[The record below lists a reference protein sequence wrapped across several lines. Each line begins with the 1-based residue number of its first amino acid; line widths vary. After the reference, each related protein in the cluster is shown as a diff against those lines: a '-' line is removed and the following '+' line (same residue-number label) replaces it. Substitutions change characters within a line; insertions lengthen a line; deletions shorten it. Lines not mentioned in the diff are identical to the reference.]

1 MKKTTLTYA
10 GIGAAGVL
18 LAGFFINSSVGQGD
32 TTVANL
38 AEKTHVHGIAV
49 DPNDPSRLLLATH
62 HGFHI
67 VSPDGTV
74 KQVSDTSDDF
84 MGFTPHPSDAS
95 TFYASGHPERGGNT
109 GVIVSRDGGNSWAQ
123 LSPGAG
129 GPVDFHSMDASK
141 ADPNVMY
148 GSYRGLQVS
157 RDGGETW
164 ESVGPGPAGL
174 IDLAASAKD
183 PDTVYAA
190 TESGLQISMDEGQSW
205 QPTKVTGPPVSLV
218 QVTEDGRIFVFVV
231 GAGLLLGQEG
241 SPKWDTV
248 SNEFG
253 DRILLHLAADP
264 SNADRLYAVTQKS
277 EVLASRDGGK
287 TWQRFGSGNSPE
299 EG

>member
-1 MKKTTLTYA
+1 MKRTTITYA

-18 LAGFFINSSVGQGD
+18 LVGLFINSSVGQGE
-32 TTVANL
+32 TTVSNL

-49 DPNDPSRLLLATH
+49 DPKDPSRLLLATH

-74 KQVSDTSDDF
+74 EQVSETNDDF
-84 MGFTPHPSDAS
+84 MGFTPHPSDPS

-109 GVIVSRDGGNSWAQ
+109 GVIVSRDGGKSWAQ
-123 LSPGAG
+123 LAPGAG

-164 ESVGPGPAGL
+164 ENVGPGAAGL

-190 TESGLQISMDEGQSW
+190 TESGLQVSMDQGQSW
-205 QPTKVTGPPVSLV
+205 QPTKVTGQPVSLV
-218 QVTEDGRIFVFVV
+218 EVTEDGRIFAFEM
-231 GAGLLLGQEG
+231 GAGLLVGQEG
-241 SPKWDTV
+241 SPAWESL
-248 SNEFG
+248 SNDFG
-253 DRILLHLAADP
+253 HDILLHLAADP
-264 SNADRLYAVTQKS
+264 SNADRIYAVTQQS
-277 EVLASRDGGK
+277 EVLASHDGGR
-287 TWQRFGSGNSPE
+287 TWQRFGSDNPLE

>member
-1 MKKTTLTYA
+1 MKRTTLTYA

-18 LAGFFINSSVGQGD
+18 LVGLLINSSVGQGD

-38 AEKTHVHGIAV
+38 AEKTHVHGMAV
-49 DPNDPSRLLLATH
+49 DPQDPSRLLLATH

-84 MGFTPHPSDAS
+84 MGFTPHPGDPS
-95 TFYASGHPERGGNT
+95 TLYASGHPVRGGNT
-109 GVIVSRDGGNSWAQ
+109 GVIVSRDSGKNWAK
-123 LSPGAG
+123 LAPGAG
-129 GPVDFHSMDASK
+129 GPVDFHSMDVSK

-148 GSYRGLQVS
+148 GIYRGIQVS

-164 ESVGPGPAGL
+164 ENAGTGPAGL

-183 PDTVYAA
+183 RDTVYAA

-205 QPTKVTGPPVSLV
+205 RSTKVAGQPVSLV
-218 QVTEDGRIFVFVV
+218 EVTEDGRMFVFEV
-231 GAGLLLGQEG
+231 GTGLILGHEG
-241 SPKWDTV
+241 SPAWESLSDD
-248 SNEFG
+248 FG
-253 DRILLHLAADP
+253 DDILLHLAADP

-277 EVLASRDGGK
+277 EVLASQDGGK
-287 TWQRFGSGNSPE
+287 TWQRFGSGNPPE